1 MDKVILNNIINALEK
16 SLNNIPKIK
25 NISSIDKKY
34 FESYIKYLATIL
46 MFAYHYLEM
55 NCFLNAMHKLIT
67 CLCSNELNYEKKLQ
81 FIKMLISELL
91 LYLKENEQ

>member
-25 NISSIDKKY
+25 NTPSIDKKY
-34 FESYIKYLATIL
+34 FESYSKYLATIL

-55 NCFLNAMHKLIT
+55 SCFLDTMRKLIA
-67 CLCSNELNYEKKLQ
+67 CLCNELTYEKKLQ

-91 LYLKENEQ
+91 SYLKEIKQ

>member
-25 NISSIDKKY
+25 NIPSIDKKY

-55 NCFLNAMHKLIT
+55 NCFLNAMQKLIK
-67 CLCSNELNYEKKLQ
+67 CLCNELNYEKK
-81 FIKMLISELL
+81 IAIH
-91 LYLKENEQ
+91 